1 MSAAPLL
8 FAQAQVQ
15 APAPGPEKPDP
26 MGGFFGTPLPIMLL
40 VLAGMWFFI
49 ILPGQRRD
57 KKQREMIMSGLKKN
71 DEVLTTSGFIG
82 TVANLREG
90 EDEVTIKL
98 DDNCKVRMKKSSIV
112 QILKA
117 KETSDQIK
125 PTT

>member
-1 MSAAPLL
+1 MSAVLLL
-8 FAQAQVQ
+8 FADVAAAQA
-15 APAPGPEKPDP
+15 ADPAKDP
-26 MGGFFGTPLPIMLL
+26 MGGFFSSPLPVMLL

-49 ILPGQRRD
+49 ILPSQRKE
-57 KKQREMIMSGLKKN
+57 KKQRETILSSLKKN
-71 DEVLTTSGFIG
+71 DEVLTSSGFIG

-117 KETSDQIK
+117 KEEPK
-125 PTT
+125 PTP